1 MIPKRH
7 PAATRYLGAPKGWR
21 PSQDGICG
29 HLAIADVLC
38 EAGPAM
44 ESRWEPT
51 PVELAILNAG
61 GSVELRILGTG
72 HPPVSLIAVPVEEPT
87 P

>member
-7 PAATRYLGAPKGWR
+7 PETTRYLGAPVGWQ
-21 PSQDGICG
+21 PETDGHCA
-29 HLAIADVLC
+29 HLAISDVQT

-51 PVELAILNAG
+51 PADLAILNAG
-61 GSVELRILGTG
+61 GSIELRILGTG
-72 HPPVSLIAVPVEEPT
+72 HPPVSLIAVPT
-87 P
+87 S

>member
-7 PAATRYLGAPKGWR
+7 PNATRYLGAPVGWK
-21 PSQDGICG
+21 PDENGICG
-29 HLAIADVLC
+29 HLAVADVMT

-61 GSVELRILGTG
+61 GAIELRILGAG
-72 HPPVSLIAVPVEEPT
+72 HPPVSIIAVPLEPH